1 MDKEAGLE
9 HTFHR
14 TKIVATVG
22 PACDT
27 YEKLLELV
35 KAGVNVF
42 RLNFSHGSHE
52 DKEKIIEHIR
62 RINEQEPYNICILG
76 DLQGPKLRVGEIE
89 NGVIEIKPGDVLT
102 FTNEKLVGTKERIY
116 VSYPNFHKDVKIGN
130 IIMIDDGKL
139 EVKVSKILKNND
151 VQVVVILG
159 GPLSS
164 KKGINLPDTKI
175 SLPAL
180 TEKDLV
186 DLEFIIQQKLDWVA
200 LSFVR
205 TAKDLVILRNKLTE
219 AKSKTKI
226 IAKIEKP
233 EALQNIRDIIV
244 ESDGIMVARGD
255 LGVELP
261 IEQVP
266 LIQKQLIRK
275 CLHRAKPVIVATQMM
290 ESMIERTKPNR
301 SEITDVAN
309 AVLEGA
315 DAVML
320 SGETAT
326 GQHPTL
332 VVETMRKIIMEV
344 ERTDYRYNLEEVLQP
359 QPHSP
364 SFLSDA
370 ICYNACNLAKD
381 CNADALIGMT
391 QSGYTGFMLS
401 SYRPKA
407 PLYIFTKERSLVN
420 QLSVSWGVRA
430 FYYDEEE
437 SLDDIFQD
445 QIDILKESGFIKTG
459 NVAVSTGSTPVAF
472 ASTHQ
477 CFKNYKTGIRVSEFT
492 SLQVQMFFD
501 SRGVFCLLLF
511 EVEQSG
517 NKNTHTFNHSHHSS
531 FNIQHSSLIT
541 DHSFPHRND
550 YSCNT
555 QPTIL

>member
-1 MDKEAGLE
+1 MDKKAGLE

-52 DKEKIIEHIR
+52 DKLRIIGHIR
-62 RINEQEPYNICILG
+62 KINETEPFNIAILG

-89 NGVIEIKPGDVLT
+89 GGAIQVAAGDVLT
-102 FTNEKLVGTKERIY
+102 FTNEKLIGNLDRIY
-116 VSYPNFHKDVKIGN
+116 VSYPNLHADVKIGN
-130 IIMIDDGKL
+130 MILIDDGKL
-139 EVKVSKILKNND
+139 EVKVIGVEKNND
-151 VQVVVILG
+151 VKVQVTLG
-159 GPLSS
+159 GTLSS

-180 TEKDLV
+180 TDKDLV
-186 DLEFIIQQKLDWVA
+186 DLEFIIEQRLDWLA

-205 TAKDLVILRNKLTE
+205 NVKDLVTLRSKLND
-219 AKSKTKI
+219 KNSKTKI

-233 EALQNIRDIIV
+233 EALTNIREIIL

-261 IEQVP
+261 VEQVP
-266 LIQKQLIRK
+266 LIQKQIIRK
-275 CLHRAKPVIVATQMM
+275 SIHRAKPVIVATQMM
-290 ESMIERTKPNR
+290 ESMIDRTKPNR
-301 SEITDVAN
+301 SEISDVAN

-320 SGETAT
+320 SAETAT
-326 GQHPTL
+326 GNYPVL

-344 ERTDYRYNLEEVLQP
+344 EKTDYHYNREDELAP

-370 ICYNACNLAKD
+370 ICYNACKLAKD
-381 CNADALIGMT
+381 AQADALIGMT

-401 SYRPKA
+401 SYRPKS
-407 PLYIFTKERSLVN
+407 PLYIFSKEKTLIN
-420 QLSVSWGVRA
+420 QLSLSWGVRA
-430 FYYDEEE
+430 FHYAEED
-437 SLDDIFQD
+437 SLDDIIED
-445 QIDILKESGFIKTG
+445 QVEILKQRGFIKTG
-459 NVAVSTGSTPVAF
+459 DVVVNTGSVPVQLHLP
-472 ASTHQ
+472 T
-477 CFKNYKTGIRVSEFT
+477 N
-492 SLQVQMFFD
+492 
-501 SRGVFCLLLF
+501 LLKITK
-511 EVEQSG
+511 VE
-517 NKNTHTFNHSHHSS
+517 
-531 FNIQHSSLIT
+531 
-541 DHSFPHRND
+541 
-550 YSCNT
+550 
-555 QPTIL
+555 